1 MTAIESILQSP
12 QANRIAIQLT
22 SVLANEAAR
31 RATFLDEVDES
42 TKSEWING
50 EPIVHSPVKL
60 RHYSRSFRTLKLIDA
75 IVQKSS
81 PGGLVGHEKL
91 MVHLTRNDYEPDVCY
106 WRAEV
111 ARTFKPDQMLFPAPD
126 MVVEVL
132 SESTQA
138 VDRGVKFEDYAAHG
152 VREYWII
159 DPGLTPNS
167 QSVEQYLLTDA
178 NVFELKIK
186 SSNGSFVSPVLGGAP
201 IDIAAILND

>member
-60 RHYSRSFRTLKLIDA
+60 RHLTCSGRVFTIVRAIGMSRLN
-75 IVQKSS
+75 
-81 PGGLVGHEKL
+81 GLVASEKA

-111 ARTFKPDQMLFPAPD
+111 ARTFQPDQMLFPAPD
-126 MVVEVL
+126 LVVEVL